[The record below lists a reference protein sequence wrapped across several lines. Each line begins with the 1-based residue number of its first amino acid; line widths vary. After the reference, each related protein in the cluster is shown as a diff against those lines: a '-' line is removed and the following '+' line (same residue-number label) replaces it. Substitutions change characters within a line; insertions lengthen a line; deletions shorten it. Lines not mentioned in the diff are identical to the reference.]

1 MVELKTIF
9 IYLFVHCYTLQIF
22 RSSRIKFLKSEKVD
36 LYLKTY
42 STLNKLARK
51 TVFNFKAKKLSHVS
65 FNIHSIMLWDK
76 LENWKRRKGFEKQK
90 CL

>member
-9 IYLFVHCYTLQIF
+9 IYLFVHCYTLQISC
-22 RSSRIKFLKSEKVD
+22 SSCIKFLKSEKVD

-51 TVFNFKAKKLSHVS
+51 TVFNFKAKKLSNVFQHQQHHALGQ
-65 FNIHSIMLWDK
+65 IGK
-76 LENWKRRKGFEKQK
+76 LEKKKGI
-90 CL
+90 